1 MRPYEL
7 CGRAQVSTYA
17 AAAGRIAAT
26 PSTPEPAPHRAAP
39 GGGVEK
45 FWIFVDSLQM
55 GPDRSA
61 FCPTGVHFA
70 GGGGKF
76 RPACGPPT
84 RGGSMTES
92 ARREQSS
99 PPCHNKTVTPQ
110 KTQFLIVL
118 MGPKAVTLSSS
129 PLERPAPRTTNS
141 WPRNGCKLLAA
152 LPGLRG
158 QRLCRGGRERGGA
171 AAAAAARAHGPAP
184 AAWPCA
190 RSTGAR

>member
-1 MRPYEL
+1 MCITLSYQLVKVNSFCVPVVSDRVPPRAAQFGTDRFAKSKLNTRHLGFPEFAKKHRTQRGPTRSPAAHRVTRENDGRTSTEMRPYEL

-99 PPCHNKTVTPQ
+99 PPCRKKP
-110 KTQFLIVL
+110 
-118 MGPKAVTLSSS
+118 
-129 PLERPAPRTTNS
+129 
-141 WPRNGCKLLAA
+141 
-152 LPGLRG
+152 
-158 QRLCRGGRERGGA
+158 
-171 AAAAAARAHGPAP
+171 
-184 AAWPCA
+184 
-190 RSTGAR
+190 